1 MKKGLEDQI
10 INKLNNDYTPRIPP
24 LPPPKKKNENNR
36 VLESARKLS
45 DGRNEFINLF
55 EKRIFPHKDNTFKTK
70 EEESE
75 ESEE

>member
-24 LPPPKKKNENNR
+24 PPKKNEKNR

-45 DGRNEFINLF
+45 DGRDEIINLF
-55 EKRIFPHKDNTFKTK
+55 EKGIFPHKDNTFKTK

>member
-1 MKKGLEDQI
+1 MTTLHGS
-10 INKLNNDYTPRIPP
+10 P
-24 LPPPKKKNENNR
+24 PPPKKNEKNR

-45 DGRNEFINLF
+45 DGRDEIINLF
-55 EKRIFPHKDNTFKTK
+55 ENGIFPHKDNTFKTK